1 MANSEKD
8 RLATAVAT
16 QWLDFQE
23 ELSNNRRKYPTQEFH
38 EFAQAVRRYVDL
50 TRRDRLVHR
59 TVAEAING
67 LTESLRLERKRVPGD
82 ILYEADRLECLFFGG
97 YDPHFEGD
105 EPPGL

>member
-1 MANSEKD
+1 MRNSQKH
-8 RLATAVAT
+8 RLATSVAT
-16 QWLDFQE
+16 HWLDFQE
-23 ELSNNRRKYPTQEFH
+23 ALSDNRRKYPTREFH

-59 TVAEAING
+59 TVAEAINR

-82 ILYEADRLECLFFGG
+82 ILYEADRLECLFFEG
-97 YDPHFEGD
+97 YDPHFEGN